1 MCGITGV
8 LAFTEAGKAVFG
20 KLEAAS
26 AMLTHR
32 GPDADGIFKHGRIG
46 LANRRLSVIAP
57 EASANQPLTTA
68 DGRYTI
74 VYNGEIFN
82 YKMLRHKLQDK
93 GYTFETDSDT
103 EIILQLYAKYGQDC
117 LKKLRGFF
125 AFAIYDTLED
135 SLFIARD
142 RFGEKPLLYFKDA
155 DTFLFG
161 SEMGAMFALGVP
173 REVDFVSLYQYLQL
187 TYVPAPASMVK
198 SVKKLLPGHS
208 LFIKGNKVQEHVW
221 YRLPFDAEK
230 AEHGPLNYKQQ
241 QVKLCQ
247 LLEQA
252 VAERLTADVPVGA
265 FLSGGIDSS
274 VVVALAA
281 KQVPNLKTYSL
292 GFEGEPYFDE
302 TSYARLVARKYKTD
316 HTELRVTNDQLYA
329 NLSEMLDNMSEPF
342 ADASAL
348 AVYTLAKR
356 ARQDVKVVLSGDG
369 ADELFA
375 GYNKHHAEYK
385 LLSGGFDTAI
395 VTGLHFLW
403 NMLPKS
409 RNSFTANKVRQLQ
422 RFAAGAQ
429 LSPKNRYWLWATW
442 QTESAAID
450 LLGQKHKRQADN
462 RLYAARKSRL
472 LDCINENL
480 YSINSVLCADWH
492 LVLGNDMLPKTDLMG
507 MANGLEIRSPFLDHR
522 LVKFA
527 FSLPVQSKIDAGI
540 RKKILQDTFKTIL
553 PPELYKRPKQGFEIP
568 LLSLLKTQA
577 KDLTEMYLSEDF
589 VESQGIF
596 DVGQVNALRK
606 ALYTSAAGTV
616 QTQVWTLL
624 VFQHWWQKWIKPEPN
639 E

>member
-1 MCGITGV
+1 MCGITGI
-8 LAFTEAGKAVFG
+8 LAFTEAGKAVLE

-26 AMLTHR
+26 AMLKHR
-32 GPDADGIFKHGRIG
+32 GPDAAGIFRHGRIG

-57 EASANQPLTTA
+57 GAEANQPMSTA

-82 YKMLRHKLQDK
+82 YKTLRQKLQDK
-93 GYTFETDSDT
+93 GYTFKTTSDS
-103 EIILQLYAKYGQDC
+103 EVILHLYAKYGQDC
-117 LKKLRGFF
+117 LKRLRGFF
-125 AFAIYDTLED
+125 AFAIYDAVEDTLF
-135 SLFIARD
+135 LARD
-142 RFGEKPLLYFKDA
+142 RFGEKPLLYYRDA
-155 DTFLFG
+155 DTLLFG
-161 SEMGAMFALGVP
+161 SELGALFALGVP
-173 REVDFVSLYQYLQL
+173 REVDFVSLFQYLQL

-198 SVKKLLPGHS
+198 GVKKLLPGHS
-208 LFIKGNKVQEHVW
+208 IYIKGNKVQEQVW
-221 YRLPFDAEK
+221 YRLPFDPEK
-230 AEHGPLNYKQQ
+230 ASANPLNYKQQ
-241 QVKLCQ
+241 QVKLAQ

-281 KQVPNLKTYSL
+281 KQVPHLKTYSL
-292 GFEGEPYFDE
+292 GFENEPYFDE
-302 TSYARLVARKYKTD
+302 TNYARLVAQKYKTD
-316 HTELRVTNDQLYA
+316 HTELKVTNDQLYA
-329 NLSEMLDNMSEPF
+329 NLHDMLDSMTEPF

-385 LLSGGFDTAI
+385 LLTGGVDTAV

-403 NMLPKS
+403 DLLPKS
-409 RNSFTANKVRQLQ
+409 RNSFAANKVRQLQ
-422 RFAAGAQ
+422 RFAAGAK
-429 LSPKNRYWLWATW
+429 LTPKDRYWLWATW
-442 QTESAAID
+442 QSENAALG
-450 LLGQKHKRQADN
+450 LLGQEHKHKAYN

-472 LDCINENL
+472 LDFINENL

-492 LVLGNDMLPKTDLMG
+492 LVLGNDMLPKIDLMG

-527 FSLPVQSKIDAGI
+527 FTLPVSSKIDAGM
-540 RKKILQDTFKTIL
+540 RKKIMQDTFKAIL
-553 PPELYKRPKQGFEIP
+553 PSELYKRPKQGFEIP
-568 LLSLLKTQA
+568 LLSLLKNQA
-577 KDLTEMYLSEDF
+577 KDLAEMYLSEGF
-589 VESQGIF
+589 VESQRIF
-596 DVGQVNALRK
+596 DVGQVSALRK
-606 ALYTSAAGTV
+606 ALATSGAGAV

-624 VFQHWWQKWIKPEPN
+624 VFQHWWQKWIKP
-639 E
+639 